1 MKKIFVVISSFV
13 LTFASVAVESVVVR
27 TVYNSGKIESKTVSL
42 EKQKDGAYRLSIPV
56 VELSKDINFIDV
68 HTDDAQAKK
77 GDDGYWVLSDGRSG
91 RFYRTYGH
99 LVERRNP
106 MPLYGVKK
114 GDSAFVGIVKGLKY
128 EFEMHIDVEEGN
140 YTIYPRFL
148 IKGIEFAP
156 YEDLIV
162 DYYNFKGKDANYSSM
177 GKAYRKYQL
186 DRGEVQ
192 PIRERAKKYPTL
204 AYTADTMFVRV
215 KHGFKAMSKIEHQ
228 TEENEPELNVSYTF
242 DDFMKITRDLKSAG
256 IDKLE
261 MCFVGWHRGGFDGRF
276 PDLFPVEPKFG
287 GEAKMRE
294 AVKVGKELGY
304 HMTTHI
310 NNHNMYKRAKGWSDE
325 FVSKNRKGEPRTYV
339 YWPGG
344 QAYHT
349 CFQTICD
356 RYMDKDIAKLKDMG
370 MNAPQHVDVTSAI
383 RPRPCCDALHPNNR
397 KQQAQ
402 HQIRLGEKY
411 RKIFGGFTSEAGFD
425 HCAKVLDYALYTS
438 TASKGKAFV
447 EATEKRLK
455 RKMYNPPMVEFEI
468 LPLWQIVYHGIILSN
483 VDWYT
488 IDCYLKPKGHKW
500 RLKFIECG
508 GRPTFYWTKYK
519 KQSDIDGIAEAYRE
533 YVPMRYLQYEFM
545 DRHEEIS
552 KNVFLTGYSDGS
564 EVVVNYTKKPFEY
577 KGQTVSP
584 RDYKLFKPS
593 K

>member
-1 MKKIFVVISSFV
+1 MKKTLAIISSFV
-13 LTFASVAVESVVVR
+13 IAFTTFAVERVVVR

-162 DYYNFKGKDANYSSM
+162 DFYNFKGKDANYSSM

-192 PIRERAKKYPTL
+192 PISERVKKYPTL
-204 AYTADTMFVRV
+204 AYTADTMFVRI
-215 KHGFKAMSKIEHQ
+215 KHGSKAMSKIEHQ
-228 TEENEPELNVSYTF
+228 TEENEPPLYANYTF

-261 MCFVGWHRGGFDGRF
+261 MCFVGWNRGGFDGRF

-294 AVKVGKELGY
+294 AIKLGQSFGY
-304 HMTTHI
+304 QMVCHVCNTDFYRIAKRFDEYAISKRLDGSLRPYAHMAGG
-310 NNHNMYKRAKGWSDE
+310 RAY
-325 FVSKNRKGEPRTYV
+325 NP
-339 YWPGG
+339 
-344 QAYHT
+344 
-349 CFQTICD
+349 CFQVVCD
-356 RYMDKDIAKLKDMG
+356 RYIDDDYKGMSDLGLKG
-370 MNAPQHVDVTSAI
+370 THHIDVTSCIVPYTCHDKAH
-383 RPRPCCDALHPNNR
+383 PCNR
-397 KQQAQ
+397 QQTADYQ
-402 HQIRLGEKY
+402 NLIGEKC
-411 RKIFGGFTSEAGFD
+411 RKYFGGFGSEGPCD
-425 HCAKVLDYALYTS
+425 HVAKTLDYALYVW
-438 TASKGKAFV
+438 AYPNWVGGENPLV
-447 EATEKRLK
+447 DRLV
-455 RKMYNPPMVEFEI
+455 PI
-468 LPLWQIVYHGIILSN
+468 WQIAYHGIILSN
-483 VDWYT
+483 PYYST
-488 IDCYLKPKGHKW
+488 IDYTYDNPNRIWSPYKTLQDKTYR
-500 RLKFIECG
+500 RLKMAELN
-508 GRPTFYWTKYK
+508 GRPTFYFIDYK
-519 KQSDIDGIAEAYRE
+519 AFGVKPIKEAYDE
-533 YVPMRYLQYEFM
+533 YQPMKHLQYEFI
-545 DRHEEIS
+545 DFHDEIAPD
-552 KNVFLTGYSDGS
+552 VFITKFSNGEYIIT
-564 EVVVNYTKKPFEY
+564 NYTDFDFTYDGNVISAK
-577 KGQTVSP
+577 S
-584 RDYKLFKPS
+584 YKLLK
-593 K
+593 